1 MADGRRVGEFPHQI
15 IGDQRLPLHVVRDE
29 CLDMALQEI
38 GGDGHCSLL
47 VHLRVAVR
55 LTALADMCARF
66 LMTSV

>member
-1 MADGRRVGEFPHQI
+1 
-15 IGDQRLPLHVVRDE
+15 
-29 CLDMALQEI
+29 MALQEI